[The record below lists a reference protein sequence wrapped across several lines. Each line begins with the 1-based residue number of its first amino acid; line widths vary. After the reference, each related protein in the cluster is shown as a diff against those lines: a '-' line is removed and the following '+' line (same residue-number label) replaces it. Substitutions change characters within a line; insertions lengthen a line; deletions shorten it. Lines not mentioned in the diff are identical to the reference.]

1 MASARSHQR
10 DLRSVH
16 VEAALGDFDQVWD
29 AMKPREQSRLL
40 FLLVA
45 KVEFDAGD
53 NSIVLQFHPTAIKS
67 LQERR

>member
-1 MASARSHQR
+1 M
-10 DLRSVH
+10 
-16 VEAALGDFDQVWD
+16 EAALGDFDQVWD